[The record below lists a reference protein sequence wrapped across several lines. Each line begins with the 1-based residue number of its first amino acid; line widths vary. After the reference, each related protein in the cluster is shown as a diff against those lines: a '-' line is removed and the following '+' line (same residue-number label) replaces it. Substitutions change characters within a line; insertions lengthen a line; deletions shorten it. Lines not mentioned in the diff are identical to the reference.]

1 MALVLELEW
10 RKNLMEVLSY
20 KRAEIADRELVME
33 GKDMRVQVLTLGKN
47 DSIPWHYHSEITDSF
62 VCLEGTLV
70 VDTKAPTTSYVLKAG
85 DRCEVPPMVAHY
97 VHGENMQAAK
107 FMILQG
113 VGVYD
118 NIPVGK

>member
-1 MALVLELEW
+1 
-10 RKNLMEVLSY
+10 MEVLSH

-33 GKDMRVQVLTLGKN
+33 GKDMRVQVLTLGMN

-62 VCLEGTLV
+62 VCLEGILV
-70 VDTKAPTTSYVLKAG
+70 VDTKVPTISYVLKAG
-85 DRCEVPPMVAHY
+85 DRCEVPPLVAHY
-97 VHGENMQAAK
+97 VHGENMQPAK

-118 NIPVGK
+118 NIPVGKQ